1 MKRVSEK
8 GRKLLRNV
16 LLTLG
21 AGAVS
26 LIFAAC
32 YGTPPDYNE
41 DDWNNYNTTETAE
54 EEDTSIS
61 EEE

>member
-1 MKRVSEK
+1 MKKLSEK

-32 YGTPPDYNE
+32 YGMPV
-41 DDWNNYNTTETAE
+41 DW
-54 EEDTSIS
+54 EEDPYQDDIS
-61 EEE
+61 TEIIEEDSSLSDD